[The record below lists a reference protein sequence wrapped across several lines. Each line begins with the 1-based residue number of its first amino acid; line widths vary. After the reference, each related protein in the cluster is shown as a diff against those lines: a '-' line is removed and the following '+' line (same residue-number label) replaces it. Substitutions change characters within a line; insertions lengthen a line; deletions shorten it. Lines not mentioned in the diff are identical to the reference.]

1 MLIERLQIWLKI
13 ISESNSISSPPPPP
27 PPPLSLRIN
36 KEIERENF
44 VMMKG
49 KVYVFRSSRKYFKK
63 RMEELLLILA

>member
-1 MLIERLQIWLKI
+1 MLIDRLQIWLKI
-13 ISESNSISSPPPPP
+13 ISESNSIPPPPL
-27 PPPLSLRIN
+27 PLSLRIN

>member
-1 MLIERLQIWLKI
+1 MLIDRLQIWLKI
-13 ISESNSISSPPPPP
+13 ISESNSI

>member
-1 MLIERLQIWLKI
+1 MLIDRLQIWLKI
-13 ISESNSISSPPPPP
+13 ISESNSIPPPPPP